1 MYRCNRPAIS
11 RRRRAVSGMAV
22 LAAAAL
28 VLASCTS
35 SDDGEQSTPT
45 TTNDTTAGITADSVQ
60 ASLGT
65 LDDIVDEVMAATGVP
80 GVAVAVVH
88 NDTAVYEKGF
98 GVREVGTDQPVTAD
112 TVFQLAS
119 LSKPVSS
126 TVMAG
131 MVGDGVFEWDDPLI
145 DYAPDLELTDQW
157 VAEHVTFADLFAH
170 RSGIPGGPAGNDLE
184 AVGFERDTILERM
197 RYVPLDEF
205 RLDYSYSNF
214 GLTLAGQVA
223 AQADGT
229 TWDQAAQQVLFEPAG
244 MTSTSASHADFV
256 ARDNRAALHVPAA
269 PGDSGNP
276 DDPVV
281 NEWVAGFERQPD
293 AQAPAGGVSS
303 NVVDLARWMRLSL
316 AGGQLDGNAIIATDP
331 LDATHT
337 PQSMRRPPAP
347 TIGDPADFYGLGWGI
362 STDATGA
369 IRWSH
374 SGAFSTGAATVAA
387 LVPSEDLGIVVLT
400 NAAPIGAA
408 EAIADAYLEYLQT
421 GDTDVPAA
429 LATWGDRLEGL
440 YGEPEL
446 DVDDPPANPL
456 PARADAA
463 YVGSYANDYVG
474 TVDVRVGGDGLEL
487 VIGPQ
492 DRVYALTHWD
502 GDTFVWFDAPEL
514 PTFPA
519 TAVFDVAD
527 GNEAATLTLSSLDGA
542 GLGTLIRT

>member
-1 MYRCNRPAIS
+1 MAML
-11 RRRRAVSGMAV
+11 AV
-22 LAAAAL
+22 AAL
-28 VLASCTS
+28 VLTSCSS
-35 SDDGEQSTPT
+35 SDDAGEQAAPT
-45 TTNDTTAGITADSVQ
+45 TTGDTAAGITADSVQ
-60 ASLGT
+60 ASLGP
-65 LDDIVDEVMAATGVP
+65 LDAVVDEVMTATGVP

-88 NDTAVYEKGF
+88 NDAAVYEKGF
-98 GVREVGTDQPVTAD
+98 GVREVGTDQPVTAE
-112 TVFQLAS
+112 TVFQIAS

-157 VAEHVTFADLFAH
+157 VAEHVTFADLFSH

-205 RLDYSYSNF
+205 RLAYSYSNF
-214 GLTLAGQVA
+214 GLTLAGEVA
-223 AQADGT
+223 AQAAGT

-244 MTSTSASHADFV
+244 MTSTSASHADFIS
-256 ARDNRAALHVPAA
+256 RDNRAALHVPAA
-269 PGDSGNP
+269 PAESGDPVEPAAPAAPAAPAESG
-276 DDPVV
+276 DPVV
-281 NEWVAGFERQPD
+281 NEWVAGFGRQPD

-316 AGGQLDGNAIIATDP
+316 AGGLLDGNAIIATEA

-362 STDATGA
+362 STDATGT

-374 SGAFSTGAATVAA
+374 SGAFSTGAATVAV
-387 LVPSEDLGIVVLT
+387 LVPSENLGIVVLT

-408 EAIADAYLEYLQT
+408 EAIADAYVGYLQT
-421 GDTDVPAA
+421 GDTDVPGA
-429 LATWGDRLEGL
+429 LATWGDRFADL
-440 YGEPEL
+440 YGEPEV

-492 DRVYALTHWD
+492 DRVYELTHWD

-514 PTFPA
+514 PMFPA
-519 TAVFDVAD
+519 TAVFDVTD
-527 GNEAATLTLSSLDGA
+527 GNQAATLTLSSLDGA
-542 GLGTLIRT
+542 GLGTLTRT